1 MLAKSADREGAGG
14 GGGEEKKRENKSVA
28 YFYVEQIMNTNY
40 WFGRHELGG

>member
-1 MLAKSADREGAGG
+1 MLVESVDREG
-14 GGGEEKKRENKSVA
+14 GGEGEKRENKSVA